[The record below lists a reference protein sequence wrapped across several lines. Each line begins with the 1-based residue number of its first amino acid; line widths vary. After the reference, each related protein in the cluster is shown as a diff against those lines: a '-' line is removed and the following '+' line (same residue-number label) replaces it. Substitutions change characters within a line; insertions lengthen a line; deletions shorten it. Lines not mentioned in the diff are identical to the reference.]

1 MHVVLGAL
9 SAIWLIVL
17 TLLCGGS
24 AAILGLIKLAFPSLG
39 KHFAPLFE
47 WLVVIWSVGFT
58 RWLALFSPAIEVER
72 EGEFSRDKN
81 YLLVSN
87 HQTWV
92 DIFILLIGTNL
103 TVPSTRFFMKR
114 ELLWIPLVG
123 FVAWSMDFPVMR
135 RYSRDYLAKHP
146 EKRGQ
151 DLATV
156 RKSCEKF
163 QEIPV
168 TVVNFSEGTRN
179 NSAKIAA
186 ANSEFRHLLPPKAGG
201 VATVLAAV
209 GDHLDEAIDCTIAF
223 PDGVPS
229 FWDWMS
235 GRAGRMQLHMRTVA
249 LPEVED
255 LGENNQISAS
265 SRDQVKRFL
274 LALWR
279 AKESRLSAMLEH

>member
-1 MHVVLGAL
+1 
-9 SAIWLIVL
+9 
-17 TLLCGGS
+17 
-24 AAILGLIKLAFPSLG
+24 
-39 KHFAPLFE
+39 
-47 WLVVIWSVGFT
+47 
-58 RWLALFSPAIEVER
+58 
-72 EGEFSRDKN
+72 
-81 YLLVSN
+81 
-87 HQTWV
+87 
-92 DIFILLIGTNL
+92 
-103 TVPSTRFFMKR
+103 
-114 ELLWIPLVG
+114 
-123 FVAWSMDFPVMR
+123 
-135 RYSRDYLAKHP
+135 
-146 EKRGQ
+146 
-151 DLATV
+151 
-156 RKSCEKF
+156 
-163 QEIPV
+163 
-168 TVVNFSEGTRN
+168 VVNFSEGTRN